1 MNYISENTQSIAQ
14 SKIREMF
21 NLALGY
27 DDAISFTI
35 GEPDFTASEEI
46 AIAGCKAI
54 MEGKSKYSEN
64 AGIMPLREA
73 ISQYLKEEIGME
85 YDPATE
91 ITATTGAMCG
101 IYQALKVILNP
112 GDEVIVIEPCWTNY
126 VSQITMCEGKPVSV
140 VAKAENGFNPDIED
154 IKKAV
159 TPKTRAL
166 IINSPC
172 NPTGT
177 VMKGEVL
184 RQIADLAKE
193 KDFLVI
199 SDEVYKHILFDG
211 AKFESISKIEGMRER
226 TLVVD
231 SFSKTFAMTGWRV
244 GYVAGPTEIIKNITK
259 LQENITACVA
269 MPSQYAAIAAL
280 KGSRNHLN
288 MMVDSYK
295 KRRDYLASRLEK
307 MPKVEYIKTSGTFYA
322 FISVKGTGLSS
333 DDFAK
338 ELLQKK
344 HLIVVPGTAFGDG
357 GEGFVRISF
366 ATSMENIEKGMDLLE
381 EYLKEM

>member
-46 AIAGCKAI
+46 AIASCKAI

-193 KDFLVI
+193 KDFLF
-199 SDEVYKHILFDG
+199 LFVLAGYFGDFL
-211 AKFESISKIEGMRER
+211 KVFKVHFPMTSFRLSNMTTDNVHDLNPIKELMPNLPFSRMEGIDR
-226 TLVVD
+226 TL
-231 SFSKTFAMTGWRV
+231 AWM
-244 GYVAGPTEIIKNITK
+244 
-259 LQENITACVA
+259 
-269 MPSQYAAIAAL
+269 
-280 KGSRNHLN
+280 
-288 MMVDSYK
+288 
-295 KRRDYLASRLEK
+295 EK
-307 MPKVEYIKTSGTFYA
+307 
-322 FISVKGTGLSS
+322 
-333 DDFAK
+333 
-338 ELLQKK
+338 Q
-344 HLIVVPGTAFGDG
+344 
-357 GEGFVRISF
+357 GEG
-366 ATSMENIEKGMDLLE
+366 K
-381 EYLKEM
+381 